1 MEERTERIEYK
12 QKQCLGFTFLN
23 YSQDLMKEWLIA
35 LGKSWSNNQIK
46 ILTSI
51 VCLEAFL
58 NFFYM
63 WSLNKDWSYEIIPPF
78 SQTLKIKFSY
88 ISPFDY

>member
-1 MEERTERIEYK
+1 MNINK
-12 QKQCLGFTFLN
+12 NNVFGFTFLN
-23 YSQDLMKEWLIA
+23 YGQDLMKEWLTA

-88 ISPFDY
+88 ISSFYY

>member
-1 MEERTERIEYK
+1 MEERKEGIEYK
-12 QKQCLGFTFLN
+12 QKQCLWFYLPKLW
-23 YSQDLMKEWLIA
+23 SDLMKEWLTA

-58 NFFYM
+58 NFF
-63 WSLNKDWSYEIIPPF
+63 SICGH
-78 SQTLKIKFSY
+78 
-88 ISPFDY
+88 

>member
-1 MEERTERIEYK
+1 MEERKEGIEYK
-12 QKQCLGFTFLN
+12 QKQCLWFYLPKLWSGST
-23 YSQDLMKEWLIA
+23 SKEWLTA

-63 WSLNKDWSYEIIPPF
+63 WSLNKDWSYEIIPSIQSN
-78 SQTLKIKFSY
+78 SQ
-88 ISPFDY
+88 D